1 MTNLKLVIDDIKS
14 ISNEVLELKIELQD
28 IHSSVVCEK
37 ITVNG
42 TKNRYE
48 RAVYESGEH
57 KNDKT
62 RDWALKDLLADDLCY
77 LESVRKVERFELEVI
92 QKENLISEKKIALEY
107 LRNILKLAE
116 IESSKVGI

>member
-1 MTNLKLVIDDIKS
+1 MTNLTNVIQEIKTLS
-14 ISNEVLELKIELQD
+14 TEILELKIEIQD
-28 IHSSVVCEK
+28 IHSNVVCEK

-62 RDWALKDLLADDLCY
+62 RDWALKDLLNDDLCY
-77 LESVRKVERFELEVI
+77 LEAVRKVEKFELEVI
-92 QKENLISEKKIALEY
+92 QKENLISDKKIELEY
-107 LRNILKLAE
+107 QRNILKLAE
-116 IESSKVGI
+116 IESAKVGI